1 MVIFLGWHLATAYM
15 LWVCWRKGDKGAQV
29 IAVSVAAGLLAH
41 IVFSMGDAI
50 ALWDRLHFVH
60 WLLIGLA
67 AGQYRLSSP
76 IKIKLQDA
84 HNSAVRHKSQKEV
97 SS

>member
-50 ALWDRLHFVH
+50 ALWDRFYFIH

-67 AGQYRLSSP
+67 AGQYILVKLP
-76 IKIKLQDA
+76 VNHNLNDKGKLQI
-84 HNSAVRHKSQKEV
+84 N
-97 SS
+97 